1 MFFGKEYF
9 DDLRRIAIQYCLLNY
24 DFCYLQTMH
33 EKNRLE
39 GTKTI
44 IAGSSH
50 AMNGIVEEMFD
61 ERPINFSISSQDV
74 FYDFQNI
81 RKAVLE
87 GAQRIENCI
96 VNLGYYMLYQDV
108 SLSKNIGKKMIPR
121 VYAPLFGD
129 THNYPDAADYDM
141 LELLDYDK
149 SKYSDEL
156 LRLFCAE
163 WAGRGMLEEA
173 TYYGTLRSRE
183 RNNQLYLRGIE
194 WKSLS
199 DGEREQIAIE
209 RTKDHNNIKKHLD
222 SRRENAVILQDMVCF
237 LAERDI
243 RTIFVIF
250 PFTKYYNQYID
261 PEYKTDIYDALNE
274 LEQPVEFLDMNE
286 LDGFDDNDFLDAD
299 HMNYEGAVKAS
310 SLLNAFLNLEE
321 ERDE

>member
-9 DDLRRIAIQYCLLNY
+9 EELRRIAIQYCLINY
-24 DFCYLQTMH
+24 DFCYLSAMH

-44 IAGSSH
+44 IVGSSH
-50 AMNGIVEEMFD
+50 AMNGIVEDVFD
-61 ERPINFSISSQDV
+61 LRPINFSVSSQDV

-87 GAQRIENCI
+87 GAQKIETCI

-108 SLSKNIGKKMIPR
+108 SLSTNIGKKMIPQ
-121 VYAPLFGD
+121 VYAPLFGEV
-129 THNYPDAADYDM
+129 HNYPETTDYDM
-141 LELLDYDK
+141 LERITFDK
-149 SKYSDEL
+149 SRYSDEL

-163 WAGRGMLEEA
+163 WTRKGLLEES

-183 RNNQLYLRGIE
+183 RNNQISLQGIT
-194 WKSLS
+194 WKNLS
-199 DGEREQIAIE
+199 EQEREQIALN
-209 RTKDHNNIKKHLD
+209 RTNDHNNIKKHIA
-222 SRRENAVILQDMVCF
+222 SRQENAVILQEMVRF
-237 LAERDI
+237 LTERDI

-261 PEYKTDIYDALNE
+261 PEYKTDIYDALNG

-286 LDGFDDNDFLDAD
+286 LEGFDNDDFLDAD

-310 SLLNAFLNLEE
+310 RYLNAFLSLEE
-321 ERDE
+321 E